1 MTNPI
6 IGLWPAATA
15 HSTRKEG
22 IRLGL
27 IVGTMTW
34 LWVALVDAMAG
45 RPWHTFSMLGGL
57 LPFTVVHY
65 LLNVA
70 YGIVLVSAVHSAARA
85 PSVIFGIIFGVL
97 ILEGAFAMFTNILVQ
112 DSVGGVAWAGIV
124 GGSLIGTAVGVT
136 LLSRTHPLLDYLHRA
151 EDER

>member
-1 MTNPI
+1 
-6 IGLWPAATA
+6 
-15 HSTRKEG
+15 
-22 IRLGL
+22 
-27 IVGTMTW
+27 MTW